1 MVDEYYDSAYAD
13 YPLKALTKNT
23 ELTTEVQQKVMY
35 EIDSLLEGVF
45 RIDARRYQGRVEER
59 PRNRDRGSGGS

>member
-35 EIDSLLEGVF
+35 EIDSLLEAYFESTLDDINPKVL
-45 RIDARRYQGRVEER
+45 Q
-59 PRNRDRGSGGS
+59 